1 MIIAVDAMGGDH
13 APQSVVEGAVLAV
26 RECECTVLLVGDR
39 EILQPLV
46 NRAALPEGR
55 ILIKHASEVVR
66 MDESPRRALAKKPDS
81 SIRRIF
87 ELVKSGEANAALSA
101 GNSGA
106 AMLSGMYVLG
116 PLPNVDRPCIGTI
129 LPTGTGRPT
138 IMADSGA
145 NVDCKPHN
153 LIQFAFMGNAL
164 AKIVLDISDPR
175 VGLISIG
182 EEAGKGN
189 EIVRATYNTLKKSG
203 LNFIGNVEGGDV
215 FSGKAAD
222 VLVCDGF
229 VGNVALKTGEGVL
242 KTLGF
247 GLKDEIKSSILGRFG
262 YLFMRPVLKNFRRR
276 FESDEIGGALLL
288 GINGIG
294 IIAHGGANSKAIKNA
309 ILTADEFARKKIDR
323 RIKEEVESSADLK
336 QSVGDKVHQVIETLK
351 EKKMEMNLKDSREKS
366 GAFSSEDGN

>member
-1 MIIAVDAMGGDH
+1 MNIAVDAMGGDY
-13 APQSVVEGAVLAV
+13 APKAVVEGAALAV
-26 RECECTVLLVGDR
+26 RECDCTVLLVGDR
-39 EILQPLV
+39 EILEPLV
-46 NRAALPEGR
+46 ARVNCPEGR

-66 MDESPRRALAKKPDS
+66 MDESPRRALARKPDS
-81 SIRRIF
+81 SIRKIF
-87 ELVKSGEANAALSA
+87 ELVKSGEAHAALSA

-116 PLPNVDRPCIGTI
+116 PLPSVDRPCIGTL

-138 IMADSGA
+138 VMADSGA

-164 AKIVLDISDPR
+164 AKIVLDISNPR
-175 VGLISIG
+175 VGLVSIG

-189 EIVRATYNTLKKSG
+189 DVVRTTYNTLKKSE
-203 LNFIGNVEGGDV
+203 LNFIGNVEGGDI
-215 FSGKAAD
+215 FSGKIAD

-242 KTLGF
+242 KTLGS
-247 GLKDEIKSSILGRFG
+247 GLKEEIKSSILARFG
-262 YLFMRPVLKNFRRR
+262 YLFMRPALRKFRRR
-276 FESDEIGGALLL
+276 FEYDEIGGALLL

-294 IIAHGGANSKAIKNA
+294 IVAHGGANSKAIKNA
-309 ILTADEFARKKIDR
+309 ILTADEFARKKMDR

-351 EKKMEMNLKDSREKS
+351 EKKMDMNLKDARDKTEIYP
-366 GAFSSEDGN
+366 SEE

>member
-1 MIIAVDAMGGDH
+1 MNIAVDAMGGDY

-66 MDESPRRALAKKPDS
+66 MDESPRRALAKKKDS

-189 EIVRATYNTLKKSG
+189 EVVRATYNTLKKSG

-242 KTLGF
+242 KILGS
-247 GLKDEIKSSILGRFG
+247 GLKNEIKSSIFGRFG

-276 FESDEIGGALLL
+276 FEYDEIGGALLL

-336 QSVGDKVHQVIETLK
+336 QSVGEKVHQVIETLR
-351 EKKMEMNLKDSREKS
+351 EKKMEMNLKDTREKS
-366 GAFSSEDGN
+366 GAFSSED

>member
-1 MIIAVDAMGGDH
+1 MIIAVDAMGGDY

-81 SIRRIF
+81 SIR
-87 ELVKSGEANAALSA
+87 S
-101 GNSGA
+101 
-106 AMLSGMYVLG
+106 
-116 PLPNVDRPCIGTI
+116 CIGTI

>member
-1 MIIAVDAMGGDH
+1 
-13 APQSVVEGAVLAV
+13 
-26 RECECTVLLVGDR
+26 
-39 EILQPLV
+39 
-46 NRAALPEGR
+46 
-55 ILIKHASEVVR
+55 
-66 MDESPRRALAKKPDS
+66 
-81 SIRRIF
+81 
-87 ELVKSGEANAALSA
+87 
-101 GNSGA
+101 
-106 AMLSGMYVLG
+106 
-116 PLPNVDRPCIGTI
+116 
-129 LPTGTGRPT
+129 
-138 IMADSGA
+138 MADSGA